1 MNEQLGQRIQAD
13 LAFSVS
19 ELKRNPMAVVNASS
33 TEAVAVL
40 NHNKVV
46 AYMIS
51 PAVWEFLQDLYDD
64 AKLAELAEAGD
75 NQPVVE
81 ISISDLSADI

>member
-40 NHNKVV
+40 NHNNVV

-51 PAVWEFLQDLYDD
+51 PAVW
-64 AKLAELAEAGD
+64 
-75 NQPVVE
+75 
-81 ISISDLSADI
+81 